1 MHESDWTGT
10 AAAVTAVALTIGVW
24 LWPTPDSSHPVATLA
39 QPQDQD
45 DLSRLRAEAKRWD
58 GVQVSSAPAVPG
70 LSH

>member
-24 LWPTPDSSHPVATLA
+24 LWPTPDSSHPTTA
-39 QPQDQD
+39 QAQDQD
-45 DLSRLRAEAKRWD
+45 DLSVLRAEAKRWD